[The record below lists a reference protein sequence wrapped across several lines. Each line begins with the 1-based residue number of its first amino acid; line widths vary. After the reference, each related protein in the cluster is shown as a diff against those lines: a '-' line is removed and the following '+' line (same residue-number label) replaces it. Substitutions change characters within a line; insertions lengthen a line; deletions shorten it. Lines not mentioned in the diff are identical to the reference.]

1 MAARHH
7 PEGLEQLLARTQFTK
22 RELQSLYRGF
32 KNVSRGGARLG
43 GSQQRQGGCLTG
55 VPLLSPPRSVPVGWW
70 TRRPSSSSTHSSSPR
85 VVSLGGDTHGT
96 PHSWGTAGR
105 CGMVAVVASPSM
117 CPPPDASS
125 YAHFLFDAFD
135 ADHSGTL
142 CFQVSGHQGATQA
155 PPPVGGWVLGTAAQP
170 GVEGAGGGNR
180 IKIATSQ
187 NRTRINRNNRPRSMG
202 RRTEG
207 TGRGTGTPRGCHWG
221 PGVTQGVTVV
231 VMPAGF
237 RRWPL
242 AAAAGDGAP
251 EAGVGLQPLRPQQG
265 WPHQQGGDGG
275 TGQMGVGGR
284 GTGVP

>member
-1 MAARHH
+1 MGSMEPWQGSPRVYKEPWWGVSPGVRGTTGGVSWGQQSHVRGLLRPMEPWGGGLPGPTEPWGGPGGLLADGSEAELELVAARHH

-32 KNVSRGGARLG
+32 KNVSRGGDRLG
-43 GSQQRQGGCLTG
+43 GSRQRQGGCLTG
-55 VPLLSPPRSVPVGWW
+55 VPLLSPPRSVPVAWW

-142 CFQVSGHQGATQA
+142 CFQVSGHRGATQA
-155 PPPVGGWVLGTAAQP
+155 PPPVGGWVPGTAAQP
-170 GVEGAGGGNR
+170 GVGGG
-180 IKIATSQ
+180 
-187 NRTRINRNNRPRSMG
+187 
-202 RRTEG
+202 
-207 TGRGTGTPRGCHWG
+207 
-221 PGVTQGVTVV
+221 
-231 VMPAGF
+231 
-237 RRWPL
+237 
-242 AAAAGDGAP
+242 
-251 EAGVGLQPLRPQQG
+251 
-265 WPHQQGGDGG
+265 
-275 TGQMGVGGR
+275 GGR
-284 GTGVP
+284 EPDKNSNKPE